1 MPHLTLEYS
10 ANVPPPDD
18 LAAMLHT
25 LHQTLHSIGGIRIE
39 NCKSRVR
46 VAQQFHIANGEEDG
60 AFLHLDIQFM
70 EGRPAA
76 LKKAMGEEIL
86 SILKREFRQAMET
99 LNLQITV
106 EIRDIAADC
115 YFKYP
120 EGTLTVQ

>member
-18 LAAMLHT
+18 LAAMLHN
-25 LHQTLHSIGGIRIE
+25 LHQALHSIGGIRIE

-46 VAQQFHIANGEEDG
+46 VAQEFHIANGEEDG
-60 AFLHLDIQFM
+60 AFLHLDIRFM
-70 EGRPAA
+70 EGRPTSV
-76 LKKAMGEEIL
+76 KQTIGEEIL
-86 SILKREFRQAMET
+86 LILKREFSEAMET
-99 LNLQITV
+99 LDLQITV
-106 EIRDIAADC
+106 EIRDISADC